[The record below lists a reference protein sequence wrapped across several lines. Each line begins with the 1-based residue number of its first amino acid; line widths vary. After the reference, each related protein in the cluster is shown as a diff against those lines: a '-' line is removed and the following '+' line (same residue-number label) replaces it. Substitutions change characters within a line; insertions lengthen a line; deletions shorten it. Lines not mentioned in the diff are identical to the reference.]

1 MKIWAEG
8 KSHPINIHL
17 SDFPVARYALL
28 SDVVKNLFPY

>member
-8 KSHPINIHL
+8 KSHPWNIYL

-28 SDVVKNLFPY
+28 GDETKNFPS